1 MSREAAEAILRR
13 HGLDAAGLAPDELKR
28 RWQELARRHHPDLG
42 GDAEEFVR
50 TLRAWESPSSAGTPR
65 SAGSEVRFVRRPRG
79 LRRLLAWWQ
88 RRSHRSSAPRRV
100 V

>member
-1 MSREAAEAILRR
+1 VPSPLSPEERR
-13 HGLDAAGLAPDELKR
+13 QR
-28 RWQELARRHHPDLG
+28 RASLRRHHPDLG

-50 TLRAWESPSSAGTPR
+50 TLRAWGTPPPAAPPR
-65 SAGSEVRFVRRPRG
+65 PAGSGVRFVRRPRG
-79 LRRLLAWWQ
+79 LRRVLAWWQ